1 MDKKFEKLN
10 ITINNF
16 EKLDKVEEEEGC
28 VKIFSNEIMQF
39 EVYKNSTV
47 YAWNSSA
54 VNANGSS
61 TVNAYGSSTVNAYG
75 SSTVFA
81 NDSSTVSAYNSST
94 VYANDNSK
102 VNAYNSSTVYANDNS
117 KVNALNISTVEAYDK
132 SVVIASDN
140 TTIRAYHCSTVTA
153 DKFSVIILR
162 TDKAQITKNDNWF
175 GAEISQV
182 FKVKKDT
189 VVYKKLRN
197 NLICELV
204 LKKGQKFQ
212 SENFGKCR
220 TNKAFVLK
228 TYDMKTKEEVKVGH
242 SLLSD
247 EFKYEVNKVVEVKNY
262 DKNIAE
268 CSNGIH
274 FFLTLKEAED
284 YNG

>member
-10 ITINNF
+10 ITIKNF
-16 EKLDKVEEEEGC
+16 EKLDKVEEEENC
-28 VKIFSNEIMQF
+28 VKIFLNGIMQF
-39 EVYKNSTV
+39 KVYNNSTVNAYDNSTV
-47 YAWNSSA
+47 YAWNSS
-54 VNANGSS
+54 
-61 TVNAYGSSTVNAYG
+61 TVNAY
-75 SSTVFA
+75 
-81 NDSSTVSAYNSST
+81 
-94 VYANDNSK
+94 
-102 VNAYNSSTVYANDNS
+102 DNS

-189 VVYKKLRN
+189 IVYKKLRN
-197 NLICELV
+197 NLICELL

-242 SLLSD
+242 SLLND
-247 EFKYEVNKVVEVKNY
+247 KFKYEVNKVVEVKNY